1 MSDKKARYLST
12 IKDIPKLCLL
22 FICIMKAHTY
32 TVIQTQEIT
41 AGKHIVDIR
50 AS

>member
-1 MSDKKARYLST
+1 
-12 IKDIPKLCLL
+12 
-22 FICIMKAHTY
+22 MKAHTY

-50 AS
+50 ASWWAVAMNRQLHSGSC